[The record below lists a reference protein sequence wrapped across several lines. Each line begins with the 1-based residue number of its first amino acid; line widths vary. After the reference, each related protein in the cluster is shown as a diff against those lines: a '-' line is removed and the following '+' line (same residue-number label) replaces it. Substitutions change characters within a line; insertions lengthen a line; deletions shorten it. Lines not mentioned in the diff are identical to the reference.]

1 MHGTPEARAL
11 HAQFPAIDLHADSLM
26 WARWVG
32 YDLQQRHEP
41 PLPLA
46 ALGGHV
52 DVPRLR
58 EGGVGAQFFG
68 LVSLP
73 IGQRRGLAAV
83 VEEQIDLLEQ
93 AVRAQ
98 PDRLVK
104 ALTAEDIEAAR
115 ARGAVA
121 ALLGVEGAH
130 ALEGDLDTL
139 ARFARR
145 GVRYLGLCHFSANE
159 ACYPAFGRG
168 RSDGRG
174 LTAFGREV
182 VRCAED
188 LGVIVDLAHIN
199 RAGFLD
205 ACAIARRPPVVSH
218 TGIAGAFDHWRNID
232 DEQLRALADRGGC
245 AGIIFCPLYL
255 GGNGLAPVVK
265 HLVHII
271 NVAGEDTPALGSD
284 WDGFII
290 PTRDLRDAAHLPL
303 LTDALLR
310 AGLSERVIAKVLRE
324 NVMRI
329 LRDNPL
335 PTRPAVA

>member
-26 WARWVG
+26 WSRWVG
-32 YDLQQRHEP
+32 YDLHERHEP

-52 DVPRLR
+52 DVPRLV

-83 VEEQIDLLEQ
+83 VHEQIDLLEQ

-98 PDRLVK
+98 PGRLVK
-104 ALTAEDIEAAR
+104 ALTADDVEAAR

-130 ALEGDLDTL
+130 ALEGELDTL
-139 ARFARR
+139 ERFARR
-145 GVRYLGLCHFSANE
+145 GVRYLGLCHFTANE
-159 ACYPAFGRG
+159 ACFPAYGSGRNDGAGLTPFGR
-168 RSDGRG
+168 D
-174 LTAFGREV
+174 V
-182 VRCAED
+182 VRRAED

-199 RAGFLD
+199 RAGFLE
-205 ACAIARRPPVVSH
+205 ACALARRPPVVSH
-218 TGIAGAFDHWRNID
+218 TGIAGAFEHWRNID
-232 DEQLRALADRGGC
+232 DDQLRAVADRGGC

-265 HLVHII
+265 HLLHII

-303 LTDALLR
+303 LTDALLA

-324 NVMRI
+324 NVMRV

-335 PTRPAVA
+335 PAGRAVA